1 MVPVIPSARCQTP
14 TGNPTT
20 MGTHL
25 HGARASSFQARCD
38 LPVEDGRST
47 MDAKQKRLQ
56 RHLSGPR
63 KAAYSRNRLGTMK
76 PSKLD
81 PTLTS
86 DSSVSS
92 KKGAKRER
100 TMFNEVQL
108 DVLLGEFHKN
118 PYPNYSVRSEL
129 ANRLDVP
136 ESRIQNWFQ
145 NRRAKQSRQLK
156 EKESLNLSGQS
167 QDLGEQSSLVH
178 GSKNAQTPAPGPV
191 PQETL
196 AESQLAWPNRSRF
209 PSSKMSK
216 VTLGEG
222 PGFPETVAT
231 ASALAKEA
239 STSPG
244 AWLQPPALTLE
255 SHPCLKPQ
263 AWGGSP
269 QNTPPRLQSLKR
281 GQQPE
286 RRLWLEYLRQLHEQ
300 SQQYPWMQE
309 YLEYLQQH
317 PVPVAP
323 ALAPSPPATPL
334 ADTVPSVSAALA
346 TDAGSDPAAAK

>member
-1 MVPVIPSARCQTP
+1 
-14 TGNPTT
+14 
-20 MGTHL
+20 
-25 HGARASSFQARCD
+25 
-38 LPVEDGRST
+38 
-47 MDAKQKRLQ
+47 
-56 RHLSGPR
+56 
-63 KAAYSRNRLGTMK
+63 MK

-81 PTLTS
+81 PALPS
-86 DSSVSS
+86 DSSASS

-167 QDLGEQSSLVH
+167 QEQGEQSSLVH
-178 GSKNAQTPAPGPV
+178 GSKIPQTSAPSQV
-191 PQETL
+191 SQEGLPETP
-196 AESQLAWPNRSRF
+196 LAWPNRSRF
-209 PSSKMSK
+209 PSSKVTK
-216 VTLGEG
+216 VSLGES

-231 ASALAKEA
+231 ASALTKDV

-244 AWLQPPALTLE
+244 AWLQPPALTME

-263 AWGGSP
+263 SWGSSP
-269 QNTPPRLQSLKR
+269 QSTPPRLQTLKR
-281 GQQPE
+281 GQPPE
-286 RRLWLEYLRQLHEQ
+286 RRLWLEYLRELHEQ

-323 ALAPSPPATPL
+323 ALAPSPPAAPL
-334 ADTVPSVSAALA
+334 PDTVPSASASLA
-346 TDAGSDPAAAK
+346 TEAAGPETTPAK

>member
-1 MVPVIPSARCQTP
+1 
-14 TGNPTT
+14 
-20 MGTHL
+20 
-25 HGARASSFQARCD
+25 
-38 LPVEDGRST
+38 

-63 KAAYSRNRLGTMK
+63 KTSHSRSRPATMK
-76 PSKLD
+76 PSKLE
-81 PTLTS
+81 PALTS
-86 DSSVSS
+86 DSSTSS

-156 EKESLNLSGQS
+156 EKEGLNLSGQS
-167 QDLGEQSSLVH
+167 QGQGEQSSLVH
-178 GSKNAQTPAPGPV
+178 GLKSPQTSAPSQV
-191 PQETL
+191 PQESLPETT
-196 AESQLAWPNRSRF
+196 LAWPNRSRF
-209 PSSKMSK
+209 PSSKVTK
-216 VTLGEG
+216 ATLGDG

-231 ASALAKEA
+231 ASGLTKEA
-239 STSPG
+239 SESPE
-244 AWLQPPALTLE
+244 AWLQPPGLTVE
-255 SHPCLKPQ
+255 SHPCLKSQ
-263 AWGGSP
+263 SWGSSP
-269 QNTPPRLQSLKR
+269 QSTPSRLQTLKR

-286 RRLWLEYLRQLHEQ
+286 RQLWLEYLRQLHKQ

-323 ALAPSPPATPL
+323 ALAPSPPESPL
-334 ADTVPSVSAALA
+334 AETVPTASASLA
-346 TDAGSDPAAAK
+346 TEAAGPETTPAK

>member
-1 MVPVIPSARCQTP
+1 MESTPKQGIPLDKSSKERAERDDPWDYSLGEAWEYDVRVEQKKYNQERP
-14 TGNPTT
+14 T
-20 MGTHL
+20 
-25 HGARASSFQARCD
+25 R
-38 LPVEDGRST
+38 
-47 MDAKQKRLQ
+47 
-56 RHLSGPR
+56 PR
-63 KAAYSRNRLGTMK
+63 KTSYSRSRPATMK
-76 PSKLD
+76 PSKLE
-81 PTLTS
+81 PALTS
-86 DSSVSS
+86 DSSTSS

-156 EKESLNLSGQS
+156 EKESLNLSGQLPD
-167 QDLGEQSSLVH
+167 QGEQSSLIH
-178 GSKNAQTPAPGPV
+178 GSKNPQTSTPSQV
-191 PQETL
+191 PQESL
-196 AESQLAWPNRSRF
+196 PDPQLAWPGRPRF
-209 PSSKMSK
+209 SSSKMTK

-222 PGFPETVAT
+222 PGFPETVSPV
-231 ASALAKEA
+231 SALAKEA

-244 AWLQPPALTLE
+244 AWLQPPALTME

-263 AWGGSP
+263 SWGSSP
-269 QNTPPRLQSLKR
+269 QSTPPRLQTLKR

-300 SQQYPWMQE
+300 SRQYPWMQE
-309 YLEYLQQH
+309 YLEYLQHH
-317 PVPVAP
+317 PIPVAP
-323 ALAPSPPATPL
+323 ALTPSPPATPL
-334 ADTVPSVSAALA
+334 SDTVPSASASLA
-346 TDAGSDPAAAK
+346 TEVAGPETTPAK

>member
-1 MVPVIPSARCQTP
+1 
-14 TGNPTT
+14 
-20 MGTHL
+20 
-25 HGARASSFQARCD
+25 
-38 LPVEDGRST
+38 

-63 KAAYSRNRLGTMK
+63 KTSYSRSRPATMK
-76 PSKLD
+76 PSKLE
-81 PTLTS
+81 PALTS
-86 DSSVSS
+86 DSSASS

-167 QDLGEQSSLVH
+167 QDQGEHSSLVH
-178 GSKNAQTPAPGPV
+178 GSKNPQTSTPSQV
-191 PQETL
+191 PQESLPET
-196 AESQLAWPNRSRF
+196 QLAWPNRSRF
-209 PSSKMSK
+209 PSSKMTK
-216 VTLGEG
+216 MTLGEG

-244 AWLQPPALTLE
+244 AWLQPPGLTME
-255 SHPCLKPQ
+255 SHPCLKSQ
-263 AWGGSP
+263 SWRSSP
-269 QNTPPRLQSLKR
+269 QSTPSRLQTLKR

-317 PVPVAP
+317 PIPVAP

-334 ADTVPSVSAALA
+334 ADTLPSASASLA
-346 TDAGSDPAAAK
+346 TEATGPETTPAK

>member
-1 MVPVIPSARCQTP
+1 MLSFE
-14 TGNPTT
+14 
-20 MGTHL
+20 
-25 HGARASSFQARCD
+25 RASSSQTRCD
-38 LPVEDGRST
+38 LPVEERRST

-63 KAAYSRNRLGTMK
+63 KTSYSRSRPATMK
-76 PSKLD
+76 PSKLE
-81 PTLTS
+81 PALTS
-86 DSSVSS
+86 DSSASS

-167 QDLGEQSSLVH
+167 QDQGEHSSLVH
-178 GSKNAQTPAPGPV
+178 GSKNPQTSTPSQV
-191 PQETL
+191 PQESLPET
-196 AESQLAWPNRSRF
+196 QLAWPNRSRF
-209 PSSKMSK
+209 PSSKMTK
-216 VTLGEG
+216 MTLGEG

-244 AWLQPPALTLE
+244 AWLQPPGLTME
-255 SHPCLKPQ
+255 SHPCLKSQ
-263 AWGGSP
+263 SWRSSP
-269 QNTPPRLQSLKR
+269 QSTPSRLQTLKR

-317 PVPVAP
+317 PIPVAP

-334 ADTVPSVSAALA
+334 ADTLPSASASLA
-346 TDAGSDPAAAK
+346 TEATGPETTPAK